1 LTEVVAEG
9 PPKKGGAKGLIVLL
23 AVIVLGGG
31 GGFAAG
37 MMGLIPIPF
46 VGQSDADN
54 LDPQQDTKNINQTPP
69 TFHSLPE
76 FTIPLGGGATAQF
89 LRTKLHLEIDPKSA
103 ESVRQ
108 AEPRIVDTLNIFLRA
123 VDERDVSSILAM
135 ERLRAEML
143 RRVRLVTG
151 DEAVKAVLIAE
162 FLLR

>member
-1 LTEVVAEG
+1 MYLDRSRCRRASHKGRRKRAYRVAG
-9 PPKKGGAKGLIVLL
+9 
-23 AVIVLGGG
+23 
-31 GGFAAG
+31 
-37 MMGLIPIPF
+37 
-46 VGQSDADN
+46 
-54 LDPQQDTKNINQTPP
+54 
-69 TFHSLPE
+69 
-76 FTIPLGGGATAQF
+76 
-89 LRTKLHLEIDPKSA
+89 
-103 ESVRQ
+103 RQ